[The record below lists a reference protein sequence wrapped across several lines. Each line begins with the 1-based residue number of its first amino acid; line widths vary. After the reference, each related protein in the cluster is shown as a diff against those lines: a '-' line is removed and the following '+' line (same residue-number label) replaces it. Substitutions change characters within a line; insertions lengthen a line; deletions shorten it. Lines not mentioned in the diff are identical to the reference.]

1 MLKRDFPERSM
12 ALGQGPA
19 AKRRDSSG
27 TPGRFVSLWRHT
39 ACKFDW
45 CFLKVMHGWFIC
57 TNLFVLTFSS
67 RDVMCN
73 LLVYCTRLWSRV
85 VTTRTSQDRNRPS
98 SRLDSEGEEEEDDTD
113 KVIMGFIKG
122 RALGKLTSFEQ
133 GLAINLPGCF
143 HLLFL
148 LPFIRKT
155 KNARLKNPTDLLHKN
170 LMKPLG
176 N

>member
-1 MLKRDFPERSM
+1 
-12 ALGQGPA
+12 
-19 AKRRDSSG
+19 
-27 TPGRFVSLWRHT
+27 
-39 ACKFDW
+39 
-45 CFLKVMHGWFIC
+45 
-57 TNLFVLTFSS
+57 
-67 RDVMCN
+67 MCN

-98 SRLDSEGEEEEDDTD
+98 SRLDSEGEEEEEDTD

-122 RALGKLTSFEQ
+122 RALDKLTSFEQ
-133 GLAINLPGCF
+133 GLAINLPGCV

-155 KNARLKNPTDLLHKN
+155 KNAWLNNPTDLLHKN
-170 LMKPLG
+170 LLKPLG